1 MITIAL
7 LLSLIILAIVLVVQN
22 GIISSKLTSQIK
34 LANAISDKLPEYSW
48 SIEVYNKLK
57 QIMTLTDNCHTRLIA
72 QRNKMEDL
80 TDKAVTLTNLSTLT
94 EDLTDKVVRMAV
106 TLTNLSILTED
117 SFKGTADIMNKV
129 SPMID
134 RLAIIENILN
144 NLYAKVGDENTHV
157 IDKLVYLEDKFITA
171 IGQSDSIALS
181 LTQIIDNIS
190 IQPKVEITVN
200 KRVWDYFH
208 GKGTIIKVKAN
219 KTFVVL
225 FDSGHEQTFN
235 EYMMPISNIGFRT
248 LLWDVVR
255 CDSDSTIDAP
265 PIYPNT
271 LEF

>member
-7 LLSLIILAIVLVVQN
+7 LLSLIILAIALIVQN

-34 LANAISDKLPEYSW
+34 LSNSISDKLPEYNW
-48 SIEVYNKLK
+48 HIDIYTQLRKIVDMIKEYHTVIIK
-57 QIMTLTDNCHTRLIA
+57 QHDELT
-72 QRNKMEDL
+72 EDVKNL
-80 TDKAVTLTNLSTLT
+80 NLVNADLMDKTIRISVNLTNLST
-94 EDLTDKVVRMAV
+94 
-106 TLTNLSILTED
+106 LTED

-134 RLAIIENILN
+134 RLAAIESILN
-144 NLYAKVGDENTHV
+144 NLYAKVGSESTRV
-157 IDKLVYLEDKFITA
+157 IDNMIYLEDKVITA

-219 KTFVVL
+219 RTFVVQ

-235 EYMMPISNIGFRT
+235 EYMTPISNIGFRT
-248 LLWDVVR
+248 LLYNVTR
-255 CDSDSTIDAP
+255 SDLNPTINGM

-271 LEF
+271 IEF